1 VLARGV
7 PTDPFERGIISRAGV
22 GARLNLFGYMVV
34 ELDYLRAFALDRGW
48 SWQFNLLPG
57 Y

>member
-1 VLARGV
+1 
-7 PTDPFERGIISRAGV
+7 V